1 MKKVILIICLIAGVL
16 AVPFYLGYFDK
27 PEAKVQE
34 FTDAHNDQDVERM
47 LEILDSAEIDQLK
60 GTMKITGKISE
71 ALVGMDVTD
80 ILLDVFPL
88 MKEFADMD
96 GAPYMSVDVQE
107 VKTNLS
113 KNDAQVYGDVIYETE
128 KEREEVKAVFYLHKK
143 DRSWYISDFE
153 ETRKY

>member
-16 AVPFYLGYFDK
+16 AVAVYLGYFDK

-96 GAPYMSVDVQE
+96 GAPYMYVDVQ
-107 VKTNLS
+107 
-113 KNDAQVYGDVIYETE
+113 
-128 KEREEVKAVFYLHKK
+128 
-143 DRSWYISDFE
+143 DRKSVV
-153 ETRKY
+153 